1 MAGETIVCSGRQRH
15 HFFFAVSIFLDQDQ
29 IDEIMRW
36 ILLVYGERRVL
47 MFVSLLSIAG
57 ALLVGAVSPGP
68 SFLMVS
74 HISMTRSR
82 TAGLMVALGMGTGG
96 LAFAILAL
104 AGLAALITQVPL
116 LHMAL
121 QIAGG
126 LYLALMAW
134 KLWRGA
140 SQPLDVVNSAAVP
153 VSMRR
158 IYLSALLTQI
168 SNPKTAVVYAS
179 IFAALLP
186 NRPEPMLYAVLPG
199 VVFVVEAGWYALV
212 AMVFSAT
219 LPRRAYLA
227 AKKPLDRVAA
237 VVLGGL
243 GLRLVY
249 EGAAQPFRS

>member
-1 MAGETIVCSGRQRH
+1 MLTFI
-15 HFFFAVSIFLDQDQ
+15 
-29 IDEIMRW
+29 
-36 ILLVYGERRVL
+36 
-47 MFVSLLSIAG
+47 SLFSIAV
-57 ALLVGAVSPGP
+57 ALLVGAASPGP
-68 SFLMVS
+68 SFIMVS
-74 HISMTRSR
+74 HMSMTRSR
-82 TAGLMVALGMGTGG
+82 AAGLMAALGMGTGG
-96 LAFAILAL
+96 LVFAFLAL

-116 LHMAL
+116 LHMTL
-121 QIAGG
+121 QAAGG
-126 LYLALMAW
+126 LYLAFMAW

-140 SQPLDVVNSAAVP
+140 SQPLDVVNNGAVP
-153 VSMRR
+153 VSLRR

-186 NRPEPMLYAVLPG
+186 TRPESMLFAVLPE

-212 AMVFSAT
+212 AIVFSAT

-243 GLRLVY
+243 GLRLVFA
-249 EGAAQPFRS
+249 GVSQPFRN